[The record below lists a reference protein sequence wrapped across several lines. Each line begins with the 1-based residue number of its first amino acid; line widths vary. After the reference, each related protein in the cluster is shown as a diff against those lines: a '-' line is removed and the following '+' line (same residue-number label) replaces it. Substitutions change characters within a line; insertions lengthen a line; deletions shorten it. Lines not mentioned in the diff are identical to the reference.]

1 MNKNATNPRKGNEDH
16 ITTNTGSIPDSVG
29 FGGTK
34 TGGGVVRQLTKKELK
49 QQQRNLK
56 QMRKNGGR

>member
-1 MNKNATNPRKGNEDH
+1 MNKNATRPRKGNEDH

-34 TGGGVVRQLTKKELK
+34 TGGGVVRQLTKKEK
-49 QQQRNLK
+49 QQQRRNIER
-56 QMRKNGGR
+56 MRKQGGR